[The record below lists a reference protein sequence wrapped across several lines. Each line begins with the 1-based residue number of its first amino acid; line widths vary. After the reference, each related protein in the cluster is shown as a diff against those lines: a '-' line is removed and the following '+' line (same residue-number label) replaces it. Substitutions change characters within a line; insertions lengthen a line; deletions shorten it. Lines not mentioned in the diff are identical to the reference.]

1 MKRRTEYQ
9 FIVVL
14 IFASIAL
21 ALVSMASLSEVR
33 LGLDFGKDTRVIVQ
47 VEDDLTFNEFVK
59 ELQFDHAQTRLR
71 VTDGGVFIL
80 DVSGVES
87 GEEFVKDIET
97 RMPEAKVLLSGTF
110 GSMTKFLN
118 NQSFVAMCISVFVV
132 LLGVYYISR
141 FHLAGWYYWLLTS
154 LILMASLLIVM
165 ASGVVFTQTLW
176 YAFLLS
182 FCSLFYINSIL
193 ETYEEN
199 GRLIFG
205 VCLSFMAVGL
215 VLMSSVLDIYLA
227 SSLYLF
233 IFGIVSFVFYLVHG
247 KLINPLLQSYLEG
260 RVFPLS
266 DLFEVDDNDSLVFSR
281 TVFSLVIL
289 VFLTGLLSL
298 SRNQTPLSTATT
310 TRENVVVFNKAD
322 SATYLEV
329 QARLSKLEML
339 EKQISY
345 RVSEQGQTWLEFDD
359 TMEVESLESISKDL
373 SLGLNLDVLY
383 YQTLAQSYTTIWW
396 LYPVLALMILGIC
409 ILVLS
414 MKKSFVFS
422 SGYTLISILSY
433 GGFILLST
441 FFNLLSD
448 YSWSFLAVLLPLVIV
463 LVLLRYVVNE
473 KLSYR
478 RFFVESLIS
487 SVTVLVLMISPVLI
501 IYPGAR
507 NAEMMLTFLLVFLSI
522 HAVLGVVSWILVKR
536 GRVNH
541 VE

>member
-47 VEDDLTFNEFVK
+47 VEDDLTFNDFVK

-71 VTDGGVFIL
+71 VTDGGIFIL

-87 GEEFVKDIET
+87 GEEFVKMIET
-97 RMPEAKVLLSGTF
+97 RIPEAKVLLSGTF

-118 NQSFVAMCISVFVV
+118 NQSFVAMCLFVFII

-141 FHLAGWYYWLLTS
+141 FHLAGWYYWILTS
-154 LILMASLLIVM
+154 LILMISLLIVM
-165 ASGVVFTQTLW
+165 ATGVVFTQTLW

-182 FCSLFYINSIL
+182 FCGLYYINSNL
-193 ETYEEN
+193 DSYETN
-199 GRLIFG
+199 ARLIFG

-233 IFGIVSFVFYLVHG
+233 IFGIVAFIIYLVHG
-247 KLINPLLQSYLEG
+247 KVMNPLLQSYLEG
-260 RVFPLS
+260 KVFPLS
-266 DLFEVDDNDSLVFSR
+266 DLFEVDENDTLVFSR
-281 TVFSLVIL
+281 SVFSLVIL
-289 VFLTGLLSL
+289 LFVAGLLSL

-339 EKQISY
+339 DNQISY

-359 TMEVESLESISKDL
+359 GVEVGELESISQDL

-383 YQTLAQSYTTIWW
+383 YQTLAQDYTTIWW
-396 LYPVLALMILGIC
+396 LYHVIAILVLGIC

-414 MKKSFVFS
+414 MKMSFIFS
-422 SGYTLISILSY
+422 LGYTLISILSY
-433 GGFILLST
+433 GAFILLST
-441 FFNLLSD
+441 TFNLLSD
-448 YSWSFLAVLLPLVIV
+448 YSWSFLAVLLPLILV
-463 LVLLRYVVNE
+463 LVLLKYVLNE
-473 KLSYR
+473 KLSYS
-478 RFFVESLIS
+478 RFFVESLIA

-507 NAEMMLTFLLVFLSI
+507 NAEMMLTFLLMFLSI
-522 HAVLGVVSWILVKR
+522 HAVLGVVSWILVRR
-536 GRVNH
+536 GRVKN